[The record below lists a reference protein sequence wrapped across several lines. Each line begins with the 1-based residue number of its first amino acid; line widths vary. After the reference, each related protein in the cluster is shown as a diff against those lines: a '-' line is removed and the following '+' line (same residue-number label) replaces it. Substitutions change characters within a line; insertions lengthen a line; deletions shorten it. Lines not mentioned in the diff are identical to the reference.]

1 MTVSFHP
8 LAEREL
14 NDAAYYY
21 DGQNP
26 GLGSAFLD
34 EVERSCADIASFPHA
49 GATLEGAIRRRIV
62 RRFPYAL
69 LYTVQADTIRI
80 LAVMNLRRRPAYWFG
95 RS

>member
-21 DGQNP
+21 DGQNL

-62 RRFPYAL
+62 RRSVRVAL
-69 LYTVQADTIRI
+69 HRAGRHHQ
-80 LAVMNLRRRPAYWFG
+80 NLGGDEPA
-95 RS
+95 